1 MNIERIAIL
10 GTGSMG
16 GAILAGL
23 LKSGIS
29 PNNISVS
36 TKTTESAERLADE
49 LGVLSFAMEDGD
61 DANQM
66 AVANAQ
72 VILIGVKPA
81 YVLEVLADVA
91 DSLNDNA
98 LVVSVAAGVP
108 TAAMEAVLP
117 EDVGV
122 IRAMPN
128 TPAIVGRALTG
139 IAAGSRAT
147 EWAVETASQLFETV
161 GQVLVLDE
169 SQIDALGTISGS
181 GPAYVFYL
189 IEQLTKAAKHHGF
202 NDEDAALLVNQ
213 TFLGAAE
220 LLVASDKTPEQLRKQ
235 VTSPN
240 GTTERAIARMA
251 QTDLEAMFIEAT
263 EAALARSRELA
274 KGQA

>member
-1 MNIERIAIL
+1 VNIERIAIL
-10 GTGSMG
+10 GTGAMG

-36 TKTTESAERLADE
+36 TKTTQSAERLADE
-49 LGVLSFAMEDGD
+49 LGVLAFAMEDGD

-66 AVANAQ
+66 AVAGAE
-72 VILIGVKPA
+72 VVLVGVKPA

-98 LVVSVAAGVP
+98 LVISVAAGVT
-108 TAAMEAVLP
+108 TASMEAVLP

-122 IRAMPN
+122 VRAMPN
-128 TPAIVGRALTG
+128 TPAIVGLAVTG
-139 IAAGSRAT
+139 VAAGSRAT
-147 EWAVETASQLFETV
+147 DWAVETAQQLFETV
-161 GQVLVLDE
+161 GQVLVLSESKIDE
-169 SQIDALGTISGS
+169 LGTISGS

-202 NDEDAALLVNQ
+202 NDAEAALLVNQ
-213 TFLGAAE
+213 TFLGAAQ
-220 LLVASDKTPEQLRKQ
+220 LLANSDKTPAELRKQ

-240 GTTERAIARMA
+240 GTTERAIARME
-251 QTDLEAMFIEAT
+251 QTDLAGMFIEAT

-274 KGQA
+274 AGK

>member
-1 MNIERIAIL
+1 VNIERIAIL

-72 VILIGVKPA
+72 LVLIGVKPA

-147 EWAVETASQLFETV
+147 DWAVETASQLFETV

-202 NDEDAALLVNQ
+202 NDTDAALLVNQ

-220 LLVASDKTPEQLRKQ
+220 LLVASGKTPEQLRKQ

-240 GTTERAIARMA
+240 GTTERAIARMG

-274 KGQA
+274 AGKP

>member
-1 MNIERIAIL
+1 VNIERIAIL

-72 VILIGVKPA
+72 LVLIGVKPA

-108 TAAMEAVLP
+108 TAAMEGVLP
-117 EDVGV
+117 DDVGV

-147 EWAVETASQLFETV
+147 DWAIETASQLFETV

-202 NDEDAALLVNQ
+202 SDTDAALLVNQ

-251 QTDLEAMFIEAT
+251 QTDLETMFIEAT

-274 KGQA
+274 EGKA

>member
-1 MNIERIAIL
+1 VNIERIAIL

-72 VILIGVKPA
+72 LILIGVKPA

>member
-1 MNIERIAIL
+1 VNIERIAIL

-72 VILIGVKPA
+72 LVLIGVKPA

-108 TAAMEAVLP
+108 TAAMEGVLP

-147 EWAVETASQLFETV
+147 DWAIETASQLFETV

-202 NDEDAALLVNQ
+202 SDTDAALLVNQ

-251 QTDLEAMFIEAT
+251 QTDLETMFIEAT

-274 KGQA
+274 EGKG

>member
-36 TKTTESAERLADE
+36 TKTTASAERLADE
-49 LGVLSFAMEDGD
+49 LGVLAFAMEDGD

-72 VILIGVKPA
+72 LVLIGVKPA

-91 DSLNDNA
+91 DSLNDNT

-139 IAAGSRAT
+139 VAAGSRAT
-147 EWAVETASQLFETV
+147 DWAVETATQLFETV

-202 NDEDAALLVNQ
+202 SDRDAALLVNQ

-240 GTTERAIARMA
+240 GTTERAIARLA
-251 QTDLEAMFIEAT
+251 QTDLEGMFIEAT

-274 KGQA
+274 EGKA

>member
-72 VILIGVKPA
+72 LVLIGVKPA

-108 TAAMEAVLP
+108 TAAMEGVLP

-147 EWAVETASQLFETV
+147 DWAIETASQLFETV

-202 NDEDAALLVNQ
+202 SDRDAALLVNQ

-251 QTDLEAMFIEAT
+251 QTDLETMFIEAT

-274 KGQA
+274 EGKA